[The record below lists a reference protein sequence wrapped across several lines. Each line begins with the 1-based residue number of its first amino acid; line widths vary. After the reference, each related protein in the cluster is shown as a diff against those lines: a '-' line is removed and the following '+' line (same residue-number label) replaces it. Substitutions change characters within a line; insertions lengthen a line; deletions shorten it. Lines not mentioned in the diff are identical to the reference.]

1 MPLSPWY
8 SYIICLTFF
17 SPCLRHLKLYCVLK
31 CGNCSDYLIPLPL
44 LCTVIKLDRW
54 KSRSNERHKIMILD
68 NVTIFLSLLTYFDFK
83 SVDDTLQLAVKPSFF
98 WLPSVLTLVSVR
110 QFAWLTF

>member
-1 MPLSPWY
+1 
-8 SYIICLTFF
+8 
-17 SPCLRHLKLYCVLK
+17 
-31 CGNCSDYLIPLPL
+31 
-44 LCTVIKLDRW
+44 
-54 KSRSNERHKIMILD
+54 MILD

-110 QFAWLTF
+110 QFA